1 MVSRQYLA
9 SFDNFVP
16 RLILRT
22 ENRWQCVQG
31 PLSKMFVFT
40 WNWYKFLF
48 CYFVMSRNYLVYV
61 LYLFRYSCHLDSE
74 NFKFQAWYITFGKTV
89 RHYLC
94 ALSANDIANPQRGIC
109 YYALFAFVNIL
120 RTSWCV
126 SLEFCIWVLYA
137 FTCSKTCAINH
148 SKITK

>member
-9 SFDNFVP
+9 SFDNYVP

-94 ALSANDIANPQRGIC
+94 ALSTNDIANIANMLLCFVCIC
-109 YYALFAFVNIL
+109 QYLKDLLMCESWIL
-120 RTSWCV
+120 HLSFIC
-126 SLEFCIWVLYA
+126 F
-137 FTCSKTCAINH
+137 H
-148 SKITK
+148 M